1 MALVRKRSAISLMLA
16 VSRTGGT
23 GARIKSATVR
33 ELEDV
38 RRKMSASHMSWEQER
53 QILEER
59 CTSAEMSLEGEK
71 RKVASIDKV
80 IKDRESGFLKQIEA
94 LQSEVRSIWRAIDLL
109 SFKFQ
114 KTRESDA
121 HEREKLLLRLE
132 NVLLRFE
139 RRLPPPSKQG

>member
-1 MALVRKRSAISLMLA
+1 MWKKLLTLA
-16 VSRTGGT
+16 AHFWRL
-23 GARIKSATVR
+23 A
-33 ELEDV
+33 
-38 RRKMSASHMSWEQER
+38 
-53 QILEER
+53 EETQR
-59 CTSAEMSLEGEK
+59 N
-71 RKVASIDKV
+71 R
-80 IKDRESGFLKQIEA
+80 KQIET

-109 SFKFQ
+109 SFEFQ